1 MNALALHSPSRSG
14 LWRWGL
20 SALLVVGIHGGLIAA
35 GVFFTP
41 PEPDAVGTASQP
53 IMLDLESAPPTPEPP
68 VADIAPGP
76 TMQEAEPPAPEPEK
90 QEEAQKEEIPPTP
103 VQEAPEVV
111 APPEKPKPEPKPEP
125 VKPKPPKPV
134 VQKPKKPTDTPAPRT
149 TAPPQASQ
157 AARANYS
164 GILAAHIQRYK
175 QYPSSAKAAGEQGV
189 ATVAFSVTRGG
200 QATGVRLVGSSGHS
214 ELDSAAL
221 SAIRSAQPL
230 PVPPADM
237 PASALSF
244 SVPFRYSIR

>member
-1 MNALALHSPSRSG
+1 MNALALHSTSRSG

-20 SALLVVGIHGGLIAA
+20 SALLVVGIHGALIAA
-35 GVFFTP
+35 GVLWSP
-41 PEPDAVGTASQP
+41 PEPDAIGTASQP

-68 VADIAPGP
+68 QADIAPGP
-76 TMQEAEPPAPEPEK
+76 PMQEAEPPAPEPEK

-111 APPEKPKPEPKPEP
+111 APPEKPKPEPKPDP
-125 VKPKPPKPV
+125 VKPKPKPV

-157 AARANYS
+157 AARANYN

-200 QATGVRLVGSSGHS
+200 QATGVRLARSSGHS
-214 ELDSAAL
+214 ELDAAAVG
-221 SAIRSAQPL
+221 AIRNAQPL
-230 PVPPADM
+230 PIPPSDI
-237 PASALSF
+237 PATSLSF
-244 SVPFRYSIR
+244 SVPFKFSIR